1 MRTMEPKP
9 RNIYR
14 TARTVAGLTQE
25 RWAEAVGVSVDSI
38 RAYENGSVI
47 PTDATVAAMCEI
59 SNHTAL
65 GYWHIRGKS
74 ALASDTLPEVDQLPL
89 PQAVIQLLCAI
100 NDFKEY
106 HGGLLELA
114 ADGKITSNEIGYWSQ
129 IIARLDAVIRAAI
142 QVKVAEGGGS
152 A

>member
-1 MRTMEPKP
+1 MRTTEPKP
-9 RNIYR
+9 RNIYK

-38 RAYENGSVI
+38 RGYENGAVI
-47 PTDATVAAMCEI
+47 PADETVKAMSEI
-59 SNHTAL
+59 SGLAPL
-65 GYWHIRGKS
+65 SYWHLCNKS
-74 ALASDTLPEVDQLPL
+74 ALASDTLPDVEQLPL

-129 IIARLDAVIRAAI
+129 IVARLDKVIQAAI

-152 A
+152 

>member
-38 RAYENGSVI
+38 RGYENGAVI
-47 PTDATVAAMCEI
+47 PADETVKAMSEI
-59 SNHTAL
+59 SGLAPL
-65 GYWHIRGKS
+65 SYWHLCNKS
-74 ALASDTLPEVDQLPL
+74 ALAADTLPEVDQLPL
-89 PQAVIQLLCAI
+89 PQAVIQLILAI
-100 NDFKEY
+100 ADYNGMQGKLIEMVS
-106 HGGLLELA
+106 
-114 ADGKITSNEIGYWSQ
+114 DGKITPDEQVNWQGIVC
-129 IIARLDAVIRAAI
+129 RLDKIIQAAI
-142 QVKVAEGGGS
+142 QVKVAEGG